1 MSKSKQEYAIYKGDT
16 ILDIGTA
23 DELATRR
30 NVNKKT
36 IYHLSRPSYKKLL
49 KKRKNNKNALIVIKI
64 NEQGECF

>member
-1 MSKSKQEYAIYKGDT
+1 MVKKRQEYAIYKGEN

-23 DELATRR
+23 DELAKRR

-36 IYHLSRPSYKKLL
+36 IYHLSRPSYKKRLE
-49 KKRKNNKNALIVIKI
+49 KRKNSKNALIVIKI